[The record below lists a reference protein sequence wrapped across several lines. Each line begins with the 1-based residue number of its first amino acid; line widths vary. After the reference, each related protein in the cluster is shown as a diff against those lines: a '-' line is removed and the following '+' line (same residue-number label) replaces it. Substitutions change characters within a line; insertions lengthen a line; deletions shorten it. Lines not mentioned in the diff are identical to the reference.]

1 MLGFLLAGV
10 IIDVGERVELVCYD
24 IDIVATDTMA
34 LHGDALALIGACDGV
49 ELTTAHLALLGVEMG
64 GNGIYTGGIAHEY
77 HFICQLFWLEMQ
89 MET

>member
-1 MLGFLLAGV
+1 
-10 IIDVGERVELVCYD
+10 
-24 IDIVATDTMA
+24 
-34 LHGDALALIGACDGV
+34 
-49 ELTTAHLALLGVEMG
+49 MG